1 MKNIRTLETISDLEP
16 NLPVLDEHSLIIFDV
31 GNVLLKFKSPLFNAH
46 YENVRTYWY
55 ERLGKEY
62 DKPQFE
68 KLWSIILQKEYDLI
82 HLVEKQIPLIIKNL
96 QQSNAKVMAL
106 TRTRLGCIG
115 QISSHE
121 DLRLAKLMK
130 HGIDFSQSAPSPDK
144 FVLTEVISQS
154 SFPVYKNG
162 ILFVEKESKGI
173 ALDAFLQRI
182 KWTPSKVFFV
192 DDKIDYLKSVQST
205 VAERGLP
212 FLGFHYTASFN
223 DLSTLDE
230 SVVEQQFRHLIEYE
244 EWLSEEEIQKLKPL
258 RKL

>member
-1 MKNIRTLETISDLEP
+1 MLFRS
-16 NLPVLDEHSLIIFDV
+16 EHSLIIFDIR
-31 GNVLLKFKSPLFNAH
+31 NVLLKFKSTLFNER

-55 ERLGKEY
+55 ERLSKEY

-68 KLWSIILQKEYDLI
+68 KLWSIILQKEYDFSL
-82 HLVEKQIPLIIKNL
+82 LVEKQMPFIIKNL
-96 QQSNAKVMAL
+96 QLSNAKVMAL
-106 TRTRLGCIG
+106 TRIRLGSIG

-130 HGIDFSQSAPSPDK
+130 HGIDFSQSAPCLEK

-173 ALDAFLQRI
+173 ALDAFLQKI
-182 KWTPSKVFFV
+182 KWTPSKVIFV

-205 VAERGLP
+205 VEARNLP
-212 FLGFHYTASFN
+212 FLGFHYTANFN
-223 DLSTLDE
+223 DLSTLNE
-230 SVVEQQFRHLIEYE
+230 SIVEQQFKHLIEYE
-244 EWLSEEEIQKLKPL
+244 EWLFEEEIQKLKPL
-258 RKL
+258 NLF

>member
-1 MKNIRTLETISDLEP
+1 MKNIRTLETILDLEP

-31 GNVLLKFKSPLFNAH
+31 GNVLLKFKSPLFNAR

-55 ERLGKEY
+55 ERLSKEY

-121 DLRLAKLMK
+121 DLRLAKLME
-130 HGIDFSQSAPSPDK
+130 HEIDFSQSSPSPDK

-154 SFPVYKNG
+154 SFPIYKNG

-192 DDKIDYLKSVQST
+192 DDKISYIQSVQT
-205 VAERGLP
+205 VIENRGIP
-212 FLGFHYTASFN
+212 FIGFHYTSSLN
-223 DLSTLDE
+223 NLPKLDE
-230 SVVEQQFRHLIEYE
+230 TVIEQQFKHLIEHE
-244 EWLSEEEIQKLKPL
+244 EWLSEEEIQKLK
-258 RKL
+258 